1 MSALFVEVA
10 ADPPPERLHEWD
22 ELVRSYRSSDVA
34 QLSGWAR
41 LRALVGI
48 RALYVFA
55 REDDGLV
62 GGAQVLLRAL
72 PRVGDIGYLPYG
84 PVVSPSSAEPER
96 VHEVL
101 ADELARLGHRRLRML
116 FVQPPEGGE
125 RSTEALR
132 RRGFRPSRANI
143 APAAS
148 LRVDLE
154 VDEAELRRNL
164 SRRLRTWTNQWEARG
179 VTVRLGGREDLPLL
193 GGLLANTAEHQGFP
207 PFGVD
212 YLARMDEELAPSGNL
227 VTFVGEAAGRPVAMD
242 VLTGCGG
249 VLKLRLV
256 GLDRGNEAVRL
267 NVAGAV
273 RWTAMRWA
281 KASGYRYFD
290 FGGIRE
296 STMQALVTGGP
307 IDVESLDSPDRYK
320 IRFGGQPYRYP
331 DPVEL
336 IPSPAV
342 RASYDLMQGSRTGR
356 AVLAFAQDVIRT
368 GRSGSKR
375 TGHRAASSDGPR
387 R

>member
-1 MSALFVEVA
+1 
-10 ADPPPERLHEWD
+10 
-22 ELVRSYRSSDVA
+22 
-34 QLSGWAR
+34 
-41 LRALVGI
+41 VGI

-55 REDDGLV
+55 LQGEGLV

-72 PRVGDIGYLPYG
+72 PRLGDLGYVPYG
-84 PVVSPSSAEPER
+84 PVVSASSAEPEH
-96 VHEVL
+96 VHEAL
-101 ADELARLGHRRLRML
+101 AHELDCLGRRRLRML

-148 LRVDLE
+148 LRVDLQ

-164 SRRLRTWTNQWEARG
+164 SRRLRTWANQWEARG
-179 VTVRLGGREDLPLL
+179 VTVRRGGREDLPLL
-193 GGLLANTAEHQGFP
+193 GELLASTAEHQGFP
-207 PFGVD
+207 AFGVD
-212 YLARMDEELAPSGNL
+212 YLARMDEVLSPTGNL

-281 KASGYRYFD
+281 KANGYRYFD
-290 FGGIRE
+290 FGGLRE
-296 STMQALVTGGP
+296 STMQALAAGGP
-307 IDVESLDSPDRYK
+307 LDVESLDSPDRYK

-336 IPSPAV
+336 IPSPAL
-342 RASYDLMQGSRTGR
+342 RASYDLMQGARGGR
-356 AVLAFAQDVIRT
+356 AALAFAQMFIRT
-368 GRSGSKR
+368 GRPGSKR
-375 TGHRAASSDGPR
+375 TGHPTASSDGR
-387 R
+387 RR